1 MFKTRFISML
11 VLLMTAVTGAWAQ
24 KELPYSYGFENQ
36 NLGAEG
42 WTANIGEYSGIRNH
56 VYADFDAHSGTYMFG
71 FQLSEQN
78 ASLISPL
85 LIGGQYGVV
94 VSFWYRERNNPE
106 KFKVG
111 YTTDES
117 VTDADA
123 FTYGDEITASSG
135 SWQQYQET
143 FPAGTKRIAI
153 KYIYTH
159 ALWLFLDDFTFS
171 AVPPASSIGSTE
183 YLTLGEAFAAA
194 QDGETIKLLSDFS
207 EAGVGI
213 DGGKAV
219 TLDLNGHIFTCTSSY
234 PLSASG
240 TGSQITI
247 IDSSTGT
254 PGGIKCSNSAVGT
267 DGGKI
272 IFQAG
277 RYNMGGGG
285 ANAAEILSGLSSSG
299 VEMAEG
305 YTLEDITPSA
315 PDAQG
320 FYVRVA
326 KIIISHTVD
335 ISTLT
340 EDYVAQNADVL
351 TGTLGANVKI
361 TIADGATVTLDN
373 ATINGENSDS
383 YLWAGLTCLGDATII
398 LEGTNTVKG
407 FYQNYPGIYVP
418 TNKTVTIQGDGSL
431 NVSSNGTATAIGAGV
446 DTSCGNIRIEGGT
459 IVATG
464 GFASAAIG
472 GGFRYSNN
480 AQCQNITI
488 TGGNITAFG
497 GSAAAGIG
505 GGWQSGCNNISI
517 SGGSIYAVGGN
528 QVNGTD
534 GGPGIGGGPDNS
546 CDNITIG
553 SAAIVTAIKGVAA
566 PYSIGA
572 GGTYIKG
579 GKCGSVTIGG
589 TTYWQNYAAVNGG
602 DVYLAQDM
610 IAYPEY
616 LEGSGD
622 LSALTHNYKA
632 KDGDVLTGTLSA
644 NVKIAIADGAT
655 ITLSDAVINGFNDS
669 HFAWAGINCLGD
681 ATIILEGTN
690 TVKGF
695 YQNYPGIYVPVG
707 KTVTIKGDGLLN
719 ASSNGGAT
727 AIGAGYNIACGNIR
741 IEGGTI
747 AAMGGYASAAIGGS
761 LGWGVDASCGD
772 ITITGGNI
780 AAVGGSAAAGIGGGW
795 WMGGCGNITIS
806 GGNILAAGGNALN
819 GTDGGAAIGGASAGS
834 CGDITISDASII
846 VTKGDVAPYS
856 IGASGPA
863 NGVPATCGTVTID
876 GTVYADGFADSPYRN
891 LKLDEAADN
900 SFALNACD
908 GAVADVVTVKR
919 TLKAGSW
926 NTFALP
932 FDVDATKL
940 AALKMMKGVTVK
952 ELSSATLDAST
963 LTLNFVDAMS
973 IEAGKPYLVKVTS
986 DFDLSSNAFPNAEV
1000 SKDAVPFTSTDVD
1013 FIPTLGATTIEGSDT
1028 KAVLFLAAN
1037 NTLLNPS
1044 ALPANIKGFRAYFQL
1059 KGEAASLARAFSI
1072 DFGDGETTGIK
1083 AIDNG
1088 QLTIDNDRYYDLQGR
1103 KVNAAQK
1110 GVYIQNGKKVI
1121 IK

>member
-1 MFKTRFISML
+1 MRKRKLLSLLLLL
-11 VLLMTAVTGAWAQ
+11 VVAVTGAWAQ

-42 WTANIGEYSGIRNH
+42 WTANIGEYSGIH
-56 VYADFDAHSGTYMFG
+56 TQVYAGFDAHSGTYMFG

-153 KYIYTH
+153 KYIYTN
-159 ALWLFLDDFTFS
+159 ALYLFLDDFTFS

-277 RYNMGGGG
+277 RYNMGGGE

-320 FYVRVA
+320 FYVRVV
-326 KIIISHTVD
+326 KVIISTTVD
-335 ISTLT
+335 FSTLT

-398 LEGTNTVKG
+398 LEGANSVRG
-407 FYQNYPGIYVP
+407 FHQYYPGIYVP

-534 GGPGIGGGPDNS
+534 GGPGIGGGPDSS

-579 GKCGSVTIGG
+579 GVCGSVTIGG

-632 KDGDVLTGTLSA
+632 NDGDVLTGPLGA

-856 IGASGPA
+856 VGASGPA
-863 NGVPATCGTVTID
+863 NGVPATCGTVTI
-876 GTVYADGFADSPYRN
+876 DGFADSPYRN

-919 TLKAGSW
+919 TLQAGSY
-926 NTFALP
+926 NTLALP
-932 FDVDATKL
+932 FSMTIADFKAATGDDGILVKKL
-940 AALKMMKGVTVK
+940 TAASVEGT
-952 ELSSATLDAST
+952 
-963 LTLNFVDAMS
+963 TLNLTFGDAES
-973 IEAGKPYLVKVTS
+973 IVANTPYLVKVTANT
-986 DFDLSSNAFPNAEV
+986 DLSTAPFTGAIV
-1000 SKDAVPFTSTDVD
+1000 SKDAQPFTSTDVD
-1013 FIPTLGATTIEGSDT
+1013 FIPTLGLTEVTGDPKEI
-1028 KAVLFLAAN
+1028 LFLGSGN
-1037 NTLLNPS
+1037 KLLHPESLPS
-1044 ALPANIKGFRAYFQL
+1044 NMKGFRAYFQL
-1059 KGEAASLARAFSI
+1059 KGEAAAASSFTL
-1072 DFGDGETTGIK
+1072 DFGDGETTSINEELRMK
-1083 AIDNG
+1083 NEEFA
-1088 QLTIDNDRYYDLQGR
+1088 TAPVYDLQGR
-1103 KVNAAQK
+1103 RVANSQK
-1110 GVYIQNGKKVI
+1110 PIAKGLYIVNGKKVI

>member
-1 MFKTRFISML
+1 M
-11 VLLMTAVTGAWAQ
+11 
-24 KELPYSYGFENQ
+24 
-36 NLGAEG
+36 
-42 WTANIGEYSGIRNH
+42 
-56 VYADFDAHSGTYMFG
+56 
-71 FQLSEQN
+71 
-78 ASLISPL
+78 
-85 LIGGQYGVV
+85 
-94 VSFWYRERNNPE
+94 
-106 KFKVG
+106 
-111 YTTDES
+111 
-117 VTDADA
+117 
-123 FTYGDEITASSG
+123 
-135 SWQQYQET
+135 
-143 FPAGTKRIAI
+143 
-153 KYIYTH
+153 
-159 ALWLFLDDFTFS
+159 DDFTFS

-277 RYNMGGGG
+277 RYNMGGGE

-320 FYVRVA
+320 FYVRVV
-326 KIIISHTVD
+326 KVIISTTVD
-335 ISTLT
+335 FSTLT

-398 LEGTNTVKG
+398 LEGANTVKG
-407 FYQNYPGIYVP
+407 FHQNYPGIYVP
-418 TNKTVTIQGDGSL
+418 VGKTVTIQGDGSL

-534 GGPGIGGGPDNS
+534 GGPGIGGGPDSS

-579 GKCGSVTIGG
+579 GECGSVTIGG

-632 KDGDVLTGTLSA
+632 KDGDVLTGTLGA

-806 GGNILAAGGNALN
+806 GGNILAAGGNQLN

-863 NGVPATCGTVTID
+863 NGVAATCGTVTID

-1000 SKDAVPFTSTDVD
+1000 SKDAVPFTSTYAD
-1013 FIPTLGATTIEGSDT
+1013 FIPTLGKTTIGSEGDDA
-1028 KAVLFLAAN
+1028 KNVLFVAAGN
-1037 NTLLNPS
+1037 LLKNPS
-1044 ALPANIKGFRAYFQL
+1044 AIPAYMKGFRAYFQL
-1059 KGEAASLARAFSI
+1059 KGASEARSFVLNI
-1072 DFGDGETTGIK
+1072 DGESTGITTT
-1083 AIDNG
+1083 DFTDSTDG
-1088 QLTIDNDRYYDLQGR
+1088 SWYDLQGR

-1110 GVYIQNGKKVI
+1110 GVYIQNGKKVVN
-1121 IK
+1121 K